1 MGGGGGVRT
10 DSIYIITSIVHGVL
24 NGKVGRFFCIEIQHV
39 ACDKV
44 ITD

>member
-1 MGGGGGVRT
+1 MGGGGGGRT
-10 DSIYIITSIVHGVL
+10 ESLYRSTRIVHGVL